1 MEKLN
6 IGGTVLYKM
15 TALEF
20 NEAWHADVEEQ
31 YGQGVKALYWAT
43 VEDDNGE
50 EVCMTAEVM
59 LEFEEQ
65 QFAYTSRGYTQ
76 RATNMIA
83 LKMMLDSME
92 EI

>member
-20 NEAWHADVEEQ
+20 NEAWNADVEKQ
-31 YGQGVKALYWAT
+31 YGQGVKALYYAT
-43 VEDDNGE
+43 VEDADGE
-50 EVCMTAEVM
+50 EVCMTTEVM

-76 RATNMIA
+76 HATMRKA
-83 LKMMLDSME
+83 LEMLLDSME
-92 EI
+92 GF